1 MSLLEITIRS
11 ILLKNCLINNMTR
24 YLPVIAVIFLI
35 IAGIYCYKKGYENA
49 KAFYEA
55 QLNNTYIT
63 TLKNTKQLLIEQ
75 DIREKSIVSSYIAEI
90 SLLKEEQQNE
100 IESIKSTMLSNTVK
114 CVSNSNTGSTGVSTK
129 ASVRPK
135 SVCYTEA
142 QLLRKVKES
151 MAIAGECDQLAVK
164 YNTLLSICK

>member
-1 MSLLEITIRS
+1 MSILEIMIRL
-11 ILLKNCLINNMTR
+11 ILLRNYLINNM
-24 YLPVIAVIFLI
+24 YKYILIA
-35 IAGIYCYKKGYENA
+35 AGILLISTGVYSYNKGYNTA
-49 KAFYEA
+49 KQYYETA
-55 QLNNTYIT
+55 LNTNYIQS
-63 TLKNTKQLLIEQ
+63 LENTKRLLVEQ

-114 CVSNSNTGSTGVSTK
+114 CMSNSHTGSTGVSSKTP
-129 ASVRPK
+129 VRPK

-142 QLLRKVKES
+142 QLLRKIKKS
-151 MAIAGECDQLAVK
+151 MAIAGECDQLAIK

>member
-1 MSLLEITIRS
+1 MSILEIMIRL
-11 ILLKNCLINNMTR
+11 ILLRNYLINNM
-24 YLPVIAVIFLI
+24 YKYILIA
-35 IAGIYCYKKGYENA
+35 AGILLISTGVYSYNKGYNTAKQYYETALNTNYIQSLEN
-49 KAFYEA
+49 
-55 QLNNTYIT
+55 I
-63 TLKNTKQLLIEQ
+63 KQLLVEQ
-75 DIREKSIVSSYIAEI
+75 DIREKNIVSSYIAEI

-114 CVSNSNTGSTGVSTK
+114 CVSNSHTGSTGVSSQ
-129 ASVRPK
+129 ASPRSK

-151 MAIAGECDQLAVK
+151 MAIAGECDQLAIK